1 MLESE
6 NEVNNKYFIK
16 SDKAEH
22 QKIIQ
27 AAFDKDLD
35 FFKFYLDYKTKEKLP
50 NIKVTHVGREW
61 WRPIE
66 NVTLMHLFALTGFN
80 EAIELL
86 LSKHKNYDL
95 NKSTGSKKGYTPL
108 LLALRHNHFET
119 AKILLES
126 GANPNSSYKSQVEE
140 GDLVYI
146 WTPLGILINNE
157 SCPEEES
164 LEIIK
169 LLIEKGANIEQSY
182 FLTSDEIGTPL
193 MDALLEEKSKIAA
206 LLLEN
211 GADINAKNGEVLTYA
226 LYPWA
231 DPDIFTEFL
240 KYKPN
245 TDNLFKSLCKA
256 ITFIGDKGDEDKIN
270 FIKKINE
277 LIKYGAFN
285 KPISDKEDKGFL
297 FNVIYYLDAL
307 NIKELLKGGRFDL
320 NIKKSLSYID
330 PTNEIDIFKYMEYL
344 KSEESRS
351 SHDIKEIMDILV
363 FYKEFTNI
371 CSGQEYNKDIINF
384 TDPKFDSEFFKDLL
398 LSKLQISNETLST
411 PLNRALLDNQLDSYY
426 EAIKSADN
434 LDESIKS
441 EFDNIKY
448 DLFKEVR
455 EKLHDSSLFNN
466 QAIDPLNKEAYEDLI
481 TLERNLVLEIDP
493 DYFAIID
500 YNSKSIDDRATYYP
514 KGIPTNYQGIL
525 SKLGLQGLDPK
536 GNMQEYEKFGQ
547 GKIILNFLNKTLI
560 DNRNAPPTVSKDL
573 AIPFI
578 NIYGFK
584 GDIETLFNKVKYLLP
599 EAYQIKGRIFLCLIQ
614 REYSTLSY
622 NILQS
627 YHKENM
633 EHEKK
638 LEKANSLKR
647 KAEETLK
654 NKIAE
659 IKKAKLEGKPVNA
672 EEALKALLES
682 VEDPTEPMAVQP
694 SAATDHQHDHSMD
707 PIGLTPD
714 HS

>member
-1 MLESE
+1 MLEAR
-6 NEVNNKYFIK
+6 NKVNNEYMIK

-35 FFKFYLDYKTKEKLP
+35 FFKFYLDYKTKENLP
-50 NIKVTHVGREW
+50 YIKVDHDHKSGW
-61 WRPIE
+61 CLIE
-66 NVTLMHLFALTGFN
+66 NVTLMHLFALTGFD
-80 EAIELL
+80 EAIHLL

-95 NKSTGSKKGYTPL
+95 NESTGSETGYTPL
-108 LLALRHNHFET
+108 LLALRQNHLET

-126 GANPNSSYKSQVEE
+126 GANPNSSYECEVDGE
-140 GDLVYI
+140 DLVYI
-146 WTPLGILINNE
+146 WTPLDILIRNE
-157 SCPEEES
+157 SYPEEES
-164 LEIIK
+164 LEILK
-169 LLIEKGANIEQSY
+169 LLIEKGANIEQRIY
-182 FLTSDEIGTPL
+182 MDDFKANPL
-193 MDALLEEKSKIAA
+193 IVAISTNKSKIAA
-206 LLLEN
+206 YLLEK
-211 GADINAKNGEVLTYA
+211 GADVNADDGLA
-226 LYPWA
+226 LNQA
-231 DPDIFTEFL
+231 VQENIDNEFFIYFL
-240 KYKPN
+240 NYKPN
-245 TDNLFKSLCKA
+245 TNTD
-256 ITFIGDKGDEDKIN
+256 N
-270 FIKKINE
+270 FIDGLENTLDCRSFTPNFAIKFKE
-277 LIKYGAFN
+277 LVKYGAFN
-285 KPISDKEDKGFL
+285 KQLSDKAKRFL
-297 FNVIYYLDAL
+297 FNAVLHFDAL

-330 PTNEIDIFKYMEYL
+330 PTNEIDIFKYIKYL
-344 KSEESRS
+344 ETKKFKRIE
-351 SHDIKEIMDILV
+351 DIECLKEIMDILV

-371 CSGQEYNKDIINF
+371 CSGQAYDKNIINF

-694 SAATDHQHDHSMD
+694 SAVTDPQHDHSMD